1 MKFKSNCI
9 SGTSP
14 GNSIVK
20 DSRQQ
25 DRDQDEANEDLSSGA
40 KLKRVLKIKT
50 KTKLHNRQVLFQCDK
65 KSNNNSVSYSPW
77 TIHKNDILLEPG
89 QDEGGVS
96 GTMRYK
102 RRVWS

>member
-65 KSNNNSVSYSPW
+65 KAT
-77 TIHKNDILLEPG
+77 TIL
-89 QDEGGVS
+89 
-96 GTMRYK
+96 
-102 RRVWS
+102 